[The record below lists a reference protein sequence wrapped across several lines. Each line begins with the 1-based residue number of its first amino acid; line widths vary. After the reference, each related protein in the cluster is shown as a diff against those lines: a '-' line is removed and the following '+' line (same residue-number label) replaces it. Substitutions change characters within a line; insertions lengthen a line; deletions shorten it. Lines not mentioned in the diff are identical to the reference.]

1 MSMTRRTAKT
11 YYKSAVALLNG
22 LFIQWICVLEKVVAG
37 WDGLDRD
44 PANQPDRNS
53 DPALVATSFHSYRY
67 LRKLKTQ
74 EMLRKYKTNKAS
86 KTTSRDMCNFLRVT
100 REALHFFTFHFLWQK
115 LVKSVPS
122 RKNSTIQCR
131 HCVHQFI
138 IYLMKAAN
146 PCSR

>member
-11 YYKSAVALLNG
+11 YYKSAVALLNE

-100 REALHFFTFHFLWQK
+100 REAFFYLSFFMTKTCQICSFAEKFHFPM
-115 LVKSVPS
+115 PS
-122 RKNSTIQCR
+122 LYTSLL
-131 HCVHQFI
+131 FI
-138 IYLMKAAN
+138 
-146 PCSR
+146 S